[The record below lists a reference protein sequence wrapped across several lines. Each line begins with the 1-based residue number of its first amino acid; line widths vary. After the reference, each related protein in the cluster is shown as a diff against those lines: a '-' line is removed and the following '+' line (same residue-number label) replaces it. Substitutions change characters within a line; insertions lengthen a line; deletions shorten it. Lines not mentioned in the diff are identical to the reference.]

1 VSSTDEFADVRRDPD
16 PIRRGRRATDL
27 LAVYQQRSTELAR
40 LRREALEEAHREL
53 GLPYS
58 QIATALGITKGRV
71 TQIRSTAPAAARALF
86 GVGPVTVVMPYRFQT
101 TDRER
106 PLVAAEDVAA
116 GDLAKRLLESF
127 GFATRTAQ
135 LGPDDVE
142 IPDGDLFVI
151 CGPASSPAVVHLL
164 DSDPRLTIDH
174 DDTGWYIENRET
186 QERHR
191 SPLDDD
197 PARAADVAYV
207 ARRTDGDRTITHVA
221 GVHAIG
227 SLGAVEY
234 LTSHAAELYSATAT
248 RDFSLVV
255 ASTHD
260 GLAITSSQ
268 AVGEPLPWT
277 H

>member
-1 VSSTDEFADVRRDPD
+1 MSPIDEFADVRRDPD
-16 PIRRGRRATDL
+16 PIRRGRRATEL
-27 LAVYQQRSTELAR
+27 LARYQQRSTELAR
-40 LRREALEEAHREL
+40 LRREALEEAHRNL

-86 GVGPVTVVMPYRFQT
+86 GIGPVTVVLPYRLQT

-106 PLVAAEDVAA
+106 PLLAAEDVAA

-127 GFATRTAQ
+127 DFTTRTSQ
-135 LGPDDVE
+135 LGPDDDAV
-142 IPDGDLFVI
+142 PDGDLFVI
-151 CGPASSPAVVHLL
+151 CGPKSSPAVAQLL
-164 DSDPRLTIDH
+164 DTDPRLSIANDEA
-174 DDTGWYIENRET
+174 GWFIENHET
-186 QERHR
+186 HDRYR

-197 PARAADVAYV
+197 PASPADVAYV
-207 ARRTDGDRTITHVA
+207 ARRTDGDRTVMHIA

-234 LTSHAAELYSATAT
+234 LTTHAAELYTAT
-248 RDFSLVV
+248 TGRDFSLVV

-260 GLAITSSQ
+260 GLEITGSEAI
-268 AVGEPLPWT
+268 GEPLFWT
-277 H
+277 P

>member
-1 VSSTDEFADVRRDPD
+1 MTLAPAWST
-16 PIRRGRRATDL
+16 GR
-27 LAVYQQRSTELAR
+27 
-40 LRREALEEAHREL
+40 
-53 GLPYS
+53 
-58 QIATALGITKGRV
+58 KGRV

-127 GFATRTAQ
+127 GFTTRTAQ

-151 CGPASSPAVVHLL
+151 CGPKSSPAVVQML
-164 DSDPRLTIDH
+164 DSDPRLTVAQ
-174 DDTGWYIENRET
+174 DDTGWHIENRET
-186 QERHR
+186 HDRLR

-197 PARAADVAYV
+197 PARPADVAYV
-207 ARRTDGDRTITHVA
+207 ARRTDGERTVTHVA
-221 GVHAIG
+221 GLHAIG

-234 LTSHAAELYSATAT
+234 LTSHAGQLYGATAG

-260 GLAITSSQ
+260 GLEITSKE
-268 AVGEPLPWT
+268 ALGEPLLWT

>member
-1 VSSTDEFADVRRDPD
+1 MRRDPD

-40 LRREALEEAHREL
+40 LRREALEEAHQEL

-127 GFATRTAQ
+127 GFTTRTAQ
-135 LGPDDVE
+135 LGPDHVE

-151 CGPASSPAVVHLL
+151 CGPKSSPAVVQLL
-164 DSDPRLTIDH
+164 DSDPRLTIAQ
-174 DDTGWYIENRET
+174 DDAGWYIENRET
-186 QERHR
+186 HDRHR
-191 SPLDDD
+191 SPLDESDTT
-197 PARAADVAYV
+197 PADLAYV
-207 ARRTDGDRTITHVA
+207 ARRTDGERTVTHVA
-221 GVHAIG
+221 GLHAIG

-234 LTSHAAELYSATAT
+234 LTAHADDLYSATAGH
-248 RDFSLVV
+248 DFSLLVE
-255 ASTHD
+255 SHHD
-260 GLAITSSQ
+260 GLTIIDTA
-268 AVGEPLPWT
+268 AVGGPLRWNR
-277 H
+277 